1 MAGRHQRITDD
12 SDILHIDYAPWESVQ
27 ARGSIKSYSVGF
39 YELNETT
46 EADYSDCGTSSIVPA
61 LISAVSKSR
70 I

>member
-1 MAGRHQRITDD
+1 MKMNKQITD
-12 SDILHIDYAPWESVQ
+12 SPDILRIDYAPWESVQ
-27 ARGSIKSYSVGF
+27 VRGSIKSYSVGF